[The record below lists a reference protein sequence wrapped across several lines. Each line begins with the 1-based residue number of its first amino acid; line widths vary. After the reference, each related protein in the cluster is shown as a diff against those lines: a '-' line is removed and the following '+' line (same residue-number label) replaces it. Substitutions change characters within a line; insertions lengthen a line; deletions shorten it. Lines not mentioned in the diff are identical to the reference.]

1 MAYTSNDNKGLLW
14 GILQESNIFDGIN
27 NNDFDK
33 IKNIFED
40 TIYIINLN
48 RSSESL
54 IDKNKTTI
62 EEMIDKINKQKKFTE
77 TSKIKVVYKAED
89 IKQDRLNEFNTKLQK
104 YQEENSSFGKAI
116 RPEEMKFNDKN
127 DNEDKPIGDEMDR
140 LISERL
146 ASRERELEI
155 LPISNDAENWINN
168 GRDNSPNV
176 KKVSFKEEPEVENNT
191 KTADVSNI
199 LNILKRKTQVTES
212 NDDKTES
219 SELSISRNI
228 EQPILNTG
236 KHDESIILKEIESLK
251 SQQSQIIE
259 MCSKIITILQERNE
273 II

>member
-155 LPISNDAENWINN
+155 LPVSNDAENWINN

-176 KKVSFKEEPEVENNT
+176 KKVSFKEEPEVENKN

-199 LNILKRKTQVTES
+199 LNILKRKTQVMES

-236 KHDESIILKEIESLK
+236 KHDESIILTEIESLK
-251 SQQSQIIE
+251 NQQYQIID
-259 MCSKIITILQERNE
+259 MCSKIITILQQQN
-273 II
+273 IS